1 MSHEVIAL
9 IRRKCK
15 SLVRIAAT
23 VLVACGHRLLDLLG
37 LGKNGANLHAA
48 SQTMIISS
56 TLRQLDGMTT
66 MSERAYLYWY
76 AKCIYGGKGSIVD
89 LGCWLGSTTI
99 AMAMGLGGNHRLA
112 DNRLIYSYD
121 EFIWRS
127 YMDSRAKGTVLE
139 GKYSPGDSFLDEFER
154 RVSPWRQYV
163 KPCPGDL
170 AKVGWC
176 GAPIEFLLIDAMKS
190 WAAATGVVQ
199 KFFPALMPGV
209 SLILHQDFAH
219 WFTAWIHPIHYRF
232 RQYFEPVYDVPSSGS
247 MVFQLAREIPPEL
260 MQQEWSP
267 GQFSDQEVD
276 AAFAYSLDIVR
287 PEKRANIVAAKAMY
301 FVYSTKLDRAK
312 QEIEDAHA
320 RGYHFDSDLAFAARR
335 IDEELARLSGSGA
348 K

>member
-1 MSHEVIAL
+1 MVTFASRAM
-9 IRRKCK
+9 RKCK
-15 SLVRIAAT
+15 SLFRIAAT
-23 VLVACGHRLLDLLG
+23 VLVACGHRLLDLFG

-112 DNRLIYSYD
+112 DKRLIYSYD

-127 YMDSRAKGTVLE
+127 YMDSGAKGTVLE
-139 GKYSPGDSFLDEFER
+139 GKYRPGDSFLDEFER
-154 RVSPWRQYV
+154 RVSPWRHYV
-163 KPCPGDL
+163 NPCPGDL

-176 GAPIEFLLIDAMKS
+176 GEPIEFLLIDAMKS

-199 KFFPALMPGV
+199 NFFPALMPGV

-219 WFTAWIHPIHYRF
+219 WFTAWIHPIHFRF
-232 RQYFEPVYDVPSSGS
+232 REYFEPVYDVPSSGS
-247 MVFQLAREIPPEL
+247 MVFRLTREIPIDL
-260 MQQEWSP
+260 MKQEWSP
-267 GQFSDQEVD
+267 AQFSDQEVD
-276 AAFAYSLDIVR
+276 AAFAYSLEIVSF
-287 PEKRANIVAAKAMY
+287 EKRANVTAAKAMY
-301 FVYSTKLDRAK
+301 LLDRGQVGQAK
-312 QEIEDAHA
+312 QELADAHA
-320 RGYHFDSDLAFAARR
+320 LGYSFDSDLAIVERR
-335 IDEELARLSGSGA
+335 VTEKTASSELQ
-348 K
+348 